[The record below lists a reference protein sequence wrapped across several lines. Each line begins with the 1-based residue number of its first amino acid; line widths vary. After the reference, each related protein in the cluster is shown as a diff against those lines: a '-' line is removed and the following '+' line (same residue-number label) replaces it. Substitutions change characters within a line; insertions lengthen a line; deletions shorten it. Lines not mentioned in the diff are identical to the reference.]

1 MHIGHEA
8 GNFCYIPFAAG
19 QKLEHIL
26 ADNSSLQPHAPSSLL
41 VGVGVDQ
48 VPGIRCTCVIWL
60 NQITRMNATV
70 EALSLGAFADL
81 ILMGERRG
89 FQASQYWGAGR
100 LEKANTKKEKCR
112 ARTKKIKRI
121 KSKEKR
127 GSNERMIP
135 SLNGSRR
142 FNPFICLSVITW
154 GWSLRG
160 FWVSVFPL

>member
-81 ILMGERRG
+81 SGYCIRALTRVARCTKYVAYTWLNILR
-89 FQASQYWGAGR
+89 
-100 LEKANTKKEKCR
+100 
-112 ARTKKIKRI
+112 
-121 KSKEKR
+121 
-127 GSNERMIP
+127 
-135 SLNGSRR
+135 
-142 FNPFICLSVITW
+142 
-154 GWSLRG
+154 
-160 FWVSVFPL
+160 